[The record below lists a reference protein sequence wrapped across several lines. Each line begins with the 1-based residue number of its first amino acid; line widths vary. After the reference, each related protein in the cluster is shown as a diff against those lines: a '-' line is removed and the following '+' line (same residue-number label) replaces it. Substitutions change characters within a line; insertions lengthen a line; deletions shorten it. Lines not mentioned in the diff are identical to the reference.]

1 MKHDMSE
8 VSEEAFE
15 QSFDVMKEKLRQRN
29 DADKHPLAIYQP
41 VAFSE
46 EMLQQYEWSPTARI
60 HLRAYKLVKEGLDIL
75 YSSNFTDERGIT
87 LMAYG
92 FLTENSIIQAFP
104 ISSPN
109 ILQLCE
115 EILIKNPCFL
125 EGLLLSYA
133 LRDFKGGKRSEEN
146 SKTDNQKI
154 LCIMNLISFVHK
166 AEPNSSPCEDPFE
179 FDKNYSSWLHVLY
192 CHLASIYTIS
202 EAIELAAEAS
212 ENSVKCCPLYY
223 EAKRVLGYTMM
234 LLYASKK
241 FPEREDS
248 SHQLPR
254 ELLRLDNQQP
264 HKREI
269 SKFDS
274 WTAEKLRD
282 TAVKVLKEYLVEA
295 PHCCKTYPNVCYY
308 LAKIYLLE
316 RNMDEF
322 RKYFELGQ
330 DAEEKRLPFFKNVDL
345 PLKDKMAP
353 VYQLLANV
361 EIKAMC
367 GNRACTKNVKE
378 SDLKSCGQCGMQKY
392 CSKYVPSL
400 ELFILLT
407 SVGFLF

>member
-1 MKHDMSE
+1 MNE
-8 VSEEAFE
+8 RF
-15 QSFDVMKEKLRQRN
+15 RQR
-29 DADKHPLAIYQP
+29 DEADKHPFAISNP
-41 VAFSE
+41 VVFTE
-46 EMLQQYEWSPTARI
+46 EMFRQFDWSPTARI
-60 HLRAYKLVKEGLDIL
+60 YLQAYKLVKEGLEVL
-75 YSSNFTDERGIT
+75 WKSNFTYERGIT
-87 LMAYG
+87 LIAYG
-92 FLTENSIIQAFP
+92 YLTENSILQGFP
-104 ISSPN
+104 ILSPN

-146 SKTDNQKI
+146 SKTDNQRI
-154 LCIMNLISFVHK
+154 FCIMNLISFVHK

-192 CHLASIYTIS
+192 YHLASMYTIS

-234 LLYASKK
+234 LLYTSKK
-241 FPEREDS
+241 CPEGEDS

-269 SKFDS
+269 SKYDS

-295 PHCCKTYPNVCYY
+295 PHCFKAYPNACYY
-308 LAKIYLLE
+308 LANIFMLE
-316 RNMDEF
+316 GNMDEF

-330 DAEEKRLPFFKNVDL
+330 DAEEKRLPFFENVDL
-345 PLKDKMAP
+345 PLKDMIAP
-353 VYQLLANV
+353 FYQLFANV
-361 EIKAMC
+361 KIKAMC
-367 GNRACTKNVKE
+367 GNRACTKKVKE
-378 SDLKSCGQCGMQKY
+378 SDLKYCAKCGMQKY
-392 CSKYVPSL
+392 CCKYVPL
-400 ELFILLT
+400 IELFILLT
-407 SVGFLF
+407 SVSFVI

>member
-1 MKHDMSE
+1 MIE
-8 VSEEAFE
+8 RF
-15 QSFDVMKEKLRQRN
+15 RQRAEAN
-29 DADKHPLAIYQP
+29 KHPFAISKP
-41 VAFSE
+41 VVFTE
-46 EMLQQYEWSPTARI
+46 EMFHQFDWSPTASI
-60 HLRAYKLVKEGLDIL
+60 YLQAYKLVKEGLEVL
-75 YSSNFTDERGIT
+75 WKSNFTDERGIT
-87 LMAYG
+87 LIAYG
-92 FLTENSIIQAFP
+92 FLTENSILQAFP
-104 ISSPN
+104 ILSPN

-133 LRDFKGGKRSEEN
+133 LRDFKRGKCSEEN
-146 SKTDNQKI
+146 SKTDNQVI
-154 LCIMNLISFVHK
+154 FCIMNLISFVHK

-192 CHLASIYTIS
+192 YHLASIYSIS
-202 EAIELAAEAS
+202 GAIELAAEAS

-241 FPEREDS
+241 FPEGEDS

-269 SKFDS
+269 SKYDS

-295 PHCCKTYPNVCYY
+295 PHCYKTYPNVCYY
-308 LAKIYLLE
+308 LAKIYLQE
-316 RNMDEF
+316 GNMDEF

-330 DAEEKRLPFFKNVDL
+330 DAEEKRLPFFENVDL
-345 PLKDKMAP
+345 SLKDTMAP
-353 VYQLLANV
+353 LYQLFAYVN
-361 EIKAMC
+361 IKAIC
-367 GNRACTKNVKE
+367 GNKACTKKVKE

-400 ELFILLT
+400 KLFILLT
-407 SVGFLF
+407 SVSFVF

>member
-1 MKHDMSE
+1 MNE
-8 VSEEAFE
+8 RF
-15 QSFDVMKEKLRQRN
+15 RQRN
-29 DADKHPLAIYQP
+29 EADKHPFAISNP
-41 VAFSE
+41 VVFTE
-46 EMLQQYEWSPTARI
+46 EMLRQFDWSPTARI
-60 HLRAYKLVKEGLDIL
+60 YLQAYKLVKEGLEVL
-75 YSSNFTDERGIT
+75 WKSNFTDERGIT
-87 LMAYG
+87 LITCGY
-92 FLTENSIIQAFP
+92 LTENSILQGFP
-104 ISSPN
+104 ILSPD

-133 LRDFKGGKRSEEN
+133 LRNFKRGKLSEED
-146 SKTDNQKI
+146 SKTDNQVI

-192 CHLASIYTIS
+192 YHLASAYTIS

-241 FPEREDS
+241 FPEGEDS

-254 ELLRLDNQQP
+254 ELLRLDNQEP

-269 SKFDS
+269 SKYDS

-295 PHCCKTYPNVCYY
+295 PHCYKTYPNVCYY
-308 LAKIYLLE
+308 LAQIYLLE
-316 RNMDEF
+316 ENMDEF

-330 DAEEKRLPFFKNVDL
+330 DAEEKRLPFFENVDL
-345 PLKDKMAP
+345 PLKDMIAP
-353 VYQLLANV
+353 VYQLFANV
-361 EIKAMC
+361 KIKAMC
-367 GNRACTKNVKE
+367 GNEACNKKVKE

-392 CSKYVPSL
+392 CCKYVPLL

-407 SVGFLF
+407 SVSFVI

>member
-92 FLTENSIIQAFP
+92 LLTENSIIQAFP
-104 ISSPN
+104 ILSPN

-133 LRDFKGGKRSEEN
+133 LRNFKRGKLSEED
-146 SKTDNQKI
+146 SKTDNQVI
-154 LCIMNLISFVHK
+154 LCIMNLISFVYK

-192 CHLASIYTIS
+192 YHLASICTIS
-202 EAIELAAEAS
+202 GATELAAEAS
-212 ENSVKCCPLYY
+212 QNSVKCCPSYY

-241 FPEREDS
+241 FGERGDA

-269 SKFDS
+269 SKYDS
-274 WTAEKLRD
+274 WIAEKLRD

-392 CSKYVPSL
+392 CSKYVPSR

-407 SVGFLF
+407 SVVFLF

>member
-1 MKHDMSE
+1 MNE
-8 VSEEAFE
+8 R
-15 QSFDVMKEKLRQRN
+15 LRQREEV
-29 DADKHPLAIYQP
+29 DKHPFSIYNP
-41 VAFSE
+41 VVFTE
-46 EMLQQYEWSPTARI
+46 EMLRQFDWSPTARI
-60 HLRAYKLVKEGLDIL
+60 YLQAYKLVKERLEVL
-75 YSSNFTDERGIT
+75 WKSYFTDERGIT
-87 LMAYG
+87 LIAYG
-92 FLTENSIIQAFP
+92 YLTENSILQGFP
-104 ISSPN
+104 ILSPN

-154 LCIMNLISFVHK
+154 FCIMNLISFVHK

-192 CHLASIYTIS
+192 YHLASMYTIS

-241 FPEREDS
+241 FTEREDS

-254 ELLRLDNQQP
+254 ELLRLENQEQ
-264 HKREI
+264 HKRDI
-269 SKFDS
+269 SKYDS

-295 PHCCKTYPNVCYY
+295 PYCCKTYPNVCYY
-308 LAKIYLLE
+308 LAKIYLQE

-330 DAEEKRLPFFKNVDL
+330 DAEEKRLPFFENVDL
-345 PLKDKMAP
+345 PLKDMIAP
-353 VYQLLANV
+353 VYQLFANV
-361 EIKAMC
+361 KIKAMC
-367 GNRACTKNVKE
+367 GNEACNKKVKE

-392 CSKYVPSL
+392 CCKYVSSL

-407 SVGFLF
+407 SVGFVF

>member
-1 MKHDMSE
+1 
-8 VSEEAFE
+8 
-15 QSFDVMKEKLRQRN
+15 
-29 DADKHPLAIYQP
+29 
-41 VAFSE
+41 
-46 EMLQQYEWSPTARI
+46 
-60 HLRAYKLVKEGLDIL
+60 
-75 YSSNFTDERGIT
+75 
-87 LMAYG
+87 
-92 FLTENSIIQAFP
+92 
-104 ISSPN
+104 
-109 ILQLCE
+109 
-115 EILIKNPCFL
+115 
-125 EGLLLSYA
+125 
-133 LRDFKGGKRSEEN
+133 
-146 SKTDNQKI
+146 
-154 LCIMNLISFVHK
+154 MNLISFVHK
-166 AEPNSSPCEDPFE
+166 AEPNSSPSENPFK

-192 CHLASIYTIS
+192 YHLASVYTIS

-269 SKFDS
+269 SKYDS

-330 DAEEKRLPFFKNVDL
+330 DAEEKRLPFFENVDL
-345 PLKDKMAP
+345 PLKDMIAP
-353 VYQLLANV
+353 VYQLFANV
-361 EIKAMC
+361 KIKEMC
-367 GNRACTKNVKE
+367 GNRACTKKVKE
-378 SDLKSCGQCGMQKY
+378 SDLKYCGQCGMQKY
-392 CSKYVPSL
+392 CCKYVPLL
-400 ELFILLT
+400 EMFILLT
-407 SVGFLF
+407 SVSFVI